1 MDAPH
6 DNTALTA
13 LLEEN
18 ARAELARISATTRG
32 SVGIAARHMQ
42 TGRHIGQ
49 KEDERHTLASTVKMG
64 LALAICDMAER
75 GEISLSDLIE
85 VRDAEM
91 TSSGPLGGEFVH
103 PGVALSVRNLLEI
116 TITHSCN
123 TATDVLFRVA
133 GGTGAVARYLDRLGI
148 KGFEVARTMRQALCV
163 LHELPLPSPDVSI
176 RDLLR
181 DQPPEVMNARERT
194 HGPDADYHHDQRD
207 HTTPR
212 AMLELLRRLYQT
224 DGVTQVTRDL
234 LLPMMERCRHH
245 SRLRAR
251 LPLDIIAGNKGGS
264 GAGTAADVGYVTL
277 PEGRGTYAA
286 AVHIMGSPLTMAERE
301 RALADISRLLYDY
314 FLLIT
319 PRGIA

>member
-1 MDAPH
+1 MDAHH
-6 DNTALTA
+6 DDNVLPVF
-13 LLEEN
+13 LKEN
-18 ARAELARISATTRG
+18 ALAELARIAATTQG

-42 TGRHIGQ
+42 TGQHIGLQ
-49 KEDERHTLASTVKMG
+49 EDRRHTLASTVKMA
-64 LALAICDMAER
+64 LVLAICDMAER
-75 GEISLSDLIE
+75 GEISLSDLVE

-103 PGVALSVRNLLEI
+103 PGVALSVRNLLEV
-116 TITHSCN
+116 TVTHSCN

-133 GGTGAVARYLDRLGI
+133 GGTASVARYLDRLGI
-148 KGFEVARTMRQALCV
+148 AGFEVTRTMREALCV
-163 LHELPLPSPDVSI
+163 LHELPLPPPDISI

-194 HGPDADYHHDQRD
+194 HGPEADYHHDQRD

-212 AMLELLRRLYQT
+212 AMLELLRRLYQA
-224 DGVTQVTRDL
+224 DGVTPATRDL

-245 SRLRAR
+245 NRLRAR
-251 LPLDIIAGNKGGS
+251 LPAGVAAGNKGGS

-277 PEGRGTYAA
+277 PDGRGTYAV
-286 AVHIMGSPLTMAERE
+286 AVHIMASPLTMAERE

-319 PRGIA
+319 PQGIA